1 LYKSLEV
8 LGPEHEYAVID
19 EDLHPLPIVDK
30 VIKHL
35 TGRIRNN
42 AVFEKFTFEKELQC
56 HVAELKPNRPFR
68 SPIDFEETMYEAV
81 LEISET
87 LRQTFHA
94 KLLGSGMHPTLRVED
109 AEIWPHRDR
118 KIYEALSHIF
128 NIRQHGWLNI
138 QAFQLNFS
146 YRKEEDAVKLYN
158 TLTTVLPYLPALSAS
173 SPIYESKPRK
183 IPNNRLHFYQI
194 NQEEIPS
201 IVGDVIPE
209 HIDSFNDY
217 RELTIKRYSR
227 DLLEA
232 GASPYIVNKEW
243 INSRGAIIRFDRR
256 AIEVRIMDE
265 QECIKADVAL
275 SCFLRALLRGLLEDP
290 ELNPPHTSLIQDFK
304 TIVKDGMNAETH
316 HPRGSTAQDVCRHLY
331 RVAEKNADEEEK
343 RYLWIVK
350 KRIEEGPL
358 SYLITRDVERR
369 HRETSL
375 EEAILKVYSNL
386 SENLQKNQIYT

>member
-1 LYKSLEV
+1 MYKSLEV

-30 VIKHL
+30 LIKHL

-42 AVFEKFTFEKELQC
+42 AVFEKFTLGKELQC
-56 HVAELKPNRPFR
+56 HVAELRPNRPFQ
-68 SPIDFEETMYEAV
+68 SPIEFEETMYEAV
-81 LEISET
+81 LDISET

-94 KLLGSGMHPTLRVED
+94 RLLGTGMHPTLRVEE
-109 AEIWPHRDR
+109 ARIWPHRDR

-138 QAFQLNFS
+138 QAYQLNFS
-146 YRKEEDAVKLYN
+146 YHKEKDAVKLYN
-158 TLTTVLPYLPALSAS
+158 TLKTVLPYLPALSAS
-173 SPIYESKPRK
+173 SPIYESKLRK

-194 NQEEIPS
+194 NQKEIPS
-201 IVGDVIPE
+201 IVGNVIPE
-209 HIDSFNDY
+209 YIDSFKDY
-217 RELTIKRYSR
+217 RELTINRYSR

-232 GASPYIVNKEW
+232 GASPCIVNKEW

-275 SCFLRALLRGLLEDP
+275 SCFLRALLRGLLENP
-290 ELNPPHTSLIQDFK
+290 ELNPPHTSLIRDFK
-304 TIVKDGMNAETH
+304 AIVKEGINAETH
-316 HPRGSTAQDVCRHLY
+316 HPKASTAQDVCRHLY

-343 RYLWIVK
+343 RYLWIIK

-358 SYLITRDVERR
+358 SYLITRDVKRR
-369 HRETSL
+369 RQETSL
-375 EEAILKVYSNL
+375 EEAILKVYLNL
-386 SENLQKNQIYT
+386 AEKLQKNQIYT

>member
-1 LYKSLEV
+1 MYKSLEV

-42 AVFEKFTFEKELQC
+42 AVFEKFTLEKELQC

-81 LEISET
+81 LEISEI
-87 LRQTFHA
+87 LERTFHA
-94 KLLGSGMHPTLRVED
+94 KLLGSGMHPTLKVEE
-109 AEIWPHRDR
+109 AKIWPHRDK
-118 KIYEALSHIF
+118 KIYEALSRIF

-138 QAFQLNFS
+138 HAYQLNLS
-146 YRKEEDAVKLYN
+146 YHKEKDAVKLYN
-158 TLTTVLPYLPALSAS
+158 TLTTVLPYLPAISAS

-183 IPNNRLHFYQI
+183 TPNNRLHFYQI

-201 IVGDVIPE
+201 IVGNVIPE

-217 RELTIKRYSR
+217 REQTINRYSR

-232 GASPYIVNKEW
+232 GAPPCIVNKEW

-275 SCFLRALLRGLLEDP
+275 SCFLRALLRGLLEEP
-290 ELNPPHTSLIQDFK
+290 ELNPPHTLLIQDFK
-304 TIVKDGMNAETH
+304 TIVRDGMDAETH
-316 HPRGSTAQDVCRHLY
+316 HPKGSTARDVCRYLY

-343 RYLWIVK
+343 RYLWIVR

-358 SYLITRDVERR
+358 SDLIRRDVDRR
-369 HRETSL
+369 RQETSL
-375 EEAILKVYSNL
+375 KEAILKAYSNL
-386 SENLQKNQIYT
+386 AESLQNNQIYT